1 MKYHFT
7 LYWLDK
13 SRGLQHCHG
22 VNVKCSDKLVCWKI
36 WSLLVV
42 LFGKIMALLGT
53 EPMLQEAG

>member
-1 MKYHFT
+1 MNYPFSVYS
-7 LYWLDK
+7 LYK
-13 SRGLQHCHG
+13 SRGLQHCHC

-53 EPMLQEAG
+53 DPMLQEAG